1 MQLGEM
7 LRLSSIGIME
17 TTTVT
22 FFDLIRSELFEVE
35 QKMRVSPGEHN
46 PNLIAALEHILSS
59 GGKRI
64 RPALVLLSAGML
76 GADREHAITLA
87 ASVEMLHTATLVHDD
102 LIDGASLRRGIPTI
116 NATLGSGATVLTGD
130 YIFARAAY
138 LAAEIGRQA
147 LMKIFARTLMTIVNG
162 EISQMYAS
170 SSNDDG
176 IPDYLERIYAKTA
189 SLFEVS
195 TEGAAI
201 LGDVDEATL
210 SAMKSFGCNIG
221 MAFQIVDDVLDF
233 TANQESLGKPAAN
246 DLRQGLLTLPVL
258 CYLSSISNGGELR
271 NQIAEQKFDEDALA
285 EITSAIRSSD
295 AIEQA
300 LDQARAFVEA
310 GLAILKNMPANQ
322 ERRALYEL
330 ADHII
335 TRNS

>member
-1 MQLGEM
+1 
-7 LRLSSIGIME
+7 ME

-22 FFDLIRSELFEVE
+22 FFDLIRSDLSEVE
-35 QKMRVSPGEHN
+35 QRMRVSPGEHD
-46 PNLIAALEHILSS
+46 PNLIAALEHLLSS

-76 GADREHAITLA
+76 GADRQHAITLA

-116 NATLGSGATVLTGD
+116 NTTMGPGTTVLTGD

-162 EISQMYAS
+162 EISQMYANS
-170 SSNDDG
+170 SDGG

-201 LGDVDEATL
+201 LSDVDETTL
-210 SAMKSFGCNIG
+210 AAMKSFGYNIG

-233 TANQESLGKPAAN
+233 TADQKRLGKPVAN
-246 DLRQGLLTLPVL
+246 DLRQGLITLPVL
-258 CYLSSISNGGELR
+258 YYLSSISDHGELR
-271 NQIAEQKFDEDALA
+271 TQITEQKCDEDTLA
-285 EITSAIRSSD
+285 EIISAIRSSN
-295 AIEQA
+295 AIDQA
-300 LDQARAFVEA
+300 LDQAREFIET
-310 GLAILKNMPANQ
+310 GLTILKEMPANQ
-322 ERRALYEL
+322 ERTALYEL